1 MPGMLTTLT
10 RTLALTLRLAFT
22 MAVVLPL
29 LAGTPAAAPTLAI
42 TPTSTSAAQPQRPP
56 ARWHGCTVTYRVT
69 AHGHSQRHLKAAIR
83 DVETATGLDFRR
95 AATAA
100 TADLRI
106 ELSPQR
112 APRHLRRQGKGN
124 YGLAQWR
131 IADKSKITTAK
142 ITIFR
147 DVYGTPAATQR
158 NVYRHEVGHV
168 LGLPHASA
176 RSRDVMNPRISSTR
190 TTTTYHRLL
199 QSRYRHCR

>member
-1 MPGMLTTLT
+1 MPGMRILT
-10 RTLALTLRLAFT
+10 LTLRLAFT
-22 MAVVLPL
+22 MAVVLSL
-29 LAGTPAAAPTLAI
+29 LAGTPAAVPTLTV
-42 TPTSTSAAQPQRPP
+42 TPASAPAAQPSPRPT
-56 ARWHGCTVTYRVT
+56 ATSRWHGCTVTYRVT

-83 DVETATGLDFRR
+83 DVEAATGLDFRR
-95 AATAA
+95 AGAATA

-131 IADKSKITTAK
+131 IADKNKITTAK

-147 DVYGTPAATQR
+147 DVYSTPAATQR

-168 LGLPHASA
+168 LGLPHQKST
-176 RSRDVMNPRISSTR
+176 SRDVMNPRISSTR